1 MYMPLCSDLRIQP
14 IVVSSFTSIC
24 GPENGCKPQIKGC
37 GGAGNGAPAIHGRGG
52 GQGWSAALRP
62 HPSEEEQPGR
72 VTGWRQSGLMA
83 VRALGRRL
91 REGLGSLPRAPGPAG
106 AGARLCCPHPGSF
119 LAPETQGQAQ
129 EFMILGVE
137 CVMDP

>member
-14 IVVSSFTSIC
+14 VVVSSFTISVAQKMVTNHRSRAA
-24 GPENGCKPQIKGC
+24 GELGMGLLLSMA
-37 GGAGNGAPAIHGRGG
+37 GAG

-83 VRALGRRL
+83 IRALGRRL
-91 REGLGSLPRAPGPAG
+91 REGLGSLPRVPGPAG